1 MIFRAPLLDLVL
13 AGKKTQTRR
22 IVHLDPCRYLVG
34 RDYAVQPGRGKKA
47 VARIRVLA
55 VRKEAV
61 GAITAADARAEGF
74 DTPQD
79 FRDYWNELYGWYKA
93 ERLVWVID
101 FELER

>member
-1 MIFRAPLLDLVL
+1 MIFRAPLFDLVL
-13 AGKKTQTRR
+13 EGRKTQTRR
-22 IVHLDPCRYLVG
+22 VAAYEPCRYVVG

-55 VRKEAV
+55 VRMEAV
-61 GAITAADARAEGF
+61 GAITPADARAEGF

-79 FRDYWNELYGWYKA
+79 FRDYWNELHGWYMA